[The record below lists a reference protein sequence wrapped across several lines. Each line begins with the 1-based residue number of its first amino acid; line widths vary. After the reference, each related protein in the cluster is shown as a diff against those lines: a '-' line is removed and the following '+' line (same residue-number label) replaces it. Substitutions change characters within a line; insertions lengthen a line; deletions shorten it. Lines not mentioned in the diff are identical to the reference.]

1 MCYWCIW
8 FNDGR
13 KIKLVKQS
21 LKVLLELMGEKDK
34 LGLVLFNHEAKK
46 LLDLTYTTFEN
57 KKYIL
62 KLIDSIY
69 SSGGTYIL
77 GGLKIAIDILK
88 SSSKEQKSNSNKLIS
103 SSIILLSDGMDNRM
117 NNEEIGKGIRDMTK
131 NFNSVFSLHTFG
143 YDNDHAPK
151 IMNTLATIRDG
162 SFYYVQKY
170 KKVAEYFI
178 NVLGACVSM
187 VSEKAEIRMKS
198 KYKIRKGF
206 GRFV

>member
-1 MCYWCIW
+1 MM
-8 FNDGR
+8 GE

-34 LGLVLFNHEAKK
+34 LGFVLFNHEAKK
-46 LLDLTYTTFEN
+46 LLDLTYTTSEN

-77 GGLKIAIDILK
+77 GGLKIAIDMLK
-88 SSSKEQKSNSNKLIS
+88 SSSEEQKSNSNKLIS

-151 IMNTLATIRDG
+151 IMNTLQQFEMVAFIM
-162 SFYYVQKY
+162 FKNI
-170 KKVAEYFI
+170 KKSQNISLTF
-178 NVLGACVSM
+178 
-187 VSEKAEIRMKS
+187 
-198 KYKIRKGF
+198 
-206 GRFV
+206 